1 MPLEQTQILEIE
13 GFLRTKIR
21 QILKNKILKKNKE
34 PDSKPFH
41 ERLIGKERLMLF
53 SFIQG
58 LNTSF
63 GSGIFESVAVILAKS
78 KFSRVEKQ
86 AAAGNF
92 ISAESFKV
100 IQDIIT
106 SLTNASGSL
115 PNKTVEIERIR
126 EVSQTGNLIKVNP
139 TKVDVYLET
148 FDNELFL
155 IDFKTV
161 KPNVGDFIKFK
172 RMLLEWV
179 ATTFAANPDAKVNTL
194 IAIPYNPYDPKPY
207 NRWTMRGML
216 DLEHEIKVAEEIWD
230 FLGGEGAYQDLLDIF
245 ERVGIELRSEIDDFF
260 DKLV

>member
-1 MPLEQTQILEIE
+1 MPLEQNQILEIE
-13 GFLRTKIR
+13 VFLRTKIR
-21 QILKNKILKKNKE
+21 QILKNKTSKKNKE
-34 PDSKPFH
+34 PDFKPFH

-78 KFSRVEKQ
+78 KFFRVEKQ
-86 AAAGNF
+86 ATAGEF
-92 ISAESFKV
+92 ISEEAFIV

-106 SLTNASGSL
+106 DLTAAQGIPEKLN
-115 PNKTVEIERIR
+115 EIERIR
-126 EVSQTGNLIKVNP
+126 EVSQRGKMIKVNP
-139 TKVDVYLET
+139 TKVDVFLET
-148 FDNELFL
+148 FNNEQFL

-179 ATTFAANPDAKVNTL
+179 ATVLANNPKTKINTL
-194 IAIPYNPYDPKPY
+194 IAIPYNPYHPKPY

-216 DLEHEIKVAEEIWD
+216 DIENEIKVAEEIWD

-245 ERVGIELRSEIDDFF
+245 ERIGAELRSEIDKFF
-260 DKLV
+260 DSLK